1 MEQELL
7 VSIMMPVYNGYPLI
21 KASVESLKRQNYSNW
36 ECVIVNDGSTDETT
50 VYLDSIQDCRF
61 VIHHLEKNS
70 GRAVAR
76 QKALELCNGK
86 YIGMLDAE
94 DLVHPDKLRLQV
106 EYLEK
111 HSDVSLV
118 TCALCSF
125 GTKTDMLLVRGA
137 EKDCDVVFTGKNH
150 PVHAPSL
157 YRAEIAKKCRYN
169 PVLRLGEDQDFLE
182 KYLAY
187 NPKYHIFRNVMYYY
201 SELDSVTKHKIVNNY
216 YLYVLKYFKQK
227 NYKMSFIFL
236 LKYIYGKI
244 VFPFMSIDD
253 ILYKRGRRVT
263 DREAEDFTKY
273 CRSIV
278 DCCNK

>member
-1 MEQELL
+1 
-7 VSIMMPVYNGYPLI
+7 
-21 KASVESLKRQNYSNW
+21 
-36 ECVIVNDGSTDETT
+36 
-50 VYLDSIQDCRF
+50 
-61 VIHHLEKNS
+61 
-70 GRAVAR
+70 
-76 QKALELCNGK
+76 
-86 YIGMLDAE
+86 
-94 DLVHPDKLRLQV
+94 
-106 EYLEK
+106 
-111 HSDVSLV
+111 
-118 TCALCSF
+118 
-125 GTKTDMLLVRGA
+125 
-137 EKDCDVVFTGKNH
+137 
-150 PVHAPSL
+150 
-157 YRAEIAKKCRYN
+157 
-169 PVLRLGEDQDFLE
+169 
-182 KYLAY
+182 
-187 NPKYHIFRNVMYYY
+187 MYYY